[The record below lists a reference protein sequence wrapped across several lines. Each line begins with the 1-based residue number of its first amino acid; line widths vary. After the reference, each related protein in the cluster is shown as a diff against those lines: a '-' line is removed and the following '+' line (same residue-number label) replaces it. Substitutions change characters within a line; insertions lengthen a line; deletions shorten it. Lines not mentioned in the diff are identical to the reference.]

1 MTIREL
7 SAKYSV
13 FRLCSELCVSRSS
26 YYKWLSRKPSKA
38 EMRNKEL
45 DEKIVFLFDRYDEVY
60 GYRRIAD
67 ELMSEFGIRASRKYV
82 LHRMRTLGIRSE
94 KRSISISHAR
104 RRRYTRTS
112 LPEGSGRITGTR
124 CGRRT

>member
-1 MTIREL
+1 MQRRNRKYVNSESRSRFSKTRTDSLPPGYRTDKVRQLAQYLTIREL

-38 EMRNKEL
+38 EMRNREL

-60 GYRRIAD
+60 G
-67 ELMSEFGIRASRKYV
+67 
-82 LHRMRTLGIRSE
+82 
-94 KRSISISHAR
+94 
-104 RRRYTRTS
+104 
-112 LPEGSGRITGTR
+112 
-124 CGRRT
+124 